1 MNNLFLLFFLI
12 TNLFSQN
19 YFLSNPSISPN
30 GNNISFHYKGDLWEV
45 STENLV
51 AERLYSVN
59 KEKMASLSQAIY
71 SPDGKYIGFFI
82 SNEKNE
88 LYLYNRTNSQF
99 NVLVQSRSSFSP
111 LSWSWDS
118 QKLLVKSFSFLDIAQ
133 KIYSFDITK
142 KEEKPLFQNIFTKMN
157 EWCQLPNGDA
167 IFTANKQRNDQ
178 KGYRGSQNSNLNYY
192 SVKNDCIY
200 PITSYTGNDLMPRSD
215 KNGHI
220 YFLSDRSNGYFNIHR
235 LDSAFSAIPITNE
248 KFHIKHFNISAN
260 GEALVYE
267 MNYELY
273 LKKLKNDKAEK
284 LKIIF
289 KEYDRPDFPQTFNL
303 DENIHQFDVS
313 EKTEKLVV
321 QSNGNVFI
329 KDSKAAFSILELREL
344 KNVDEVIWLTDNQI
358 AYNKQID
365 GFLNLFIYDLKLK
378 KETQLTRTN
387 DHYLKLQQHKNY
399 IYCFRGTK
407 ELLEINTK
415 TGKIR
420 TLASDLKIQ
429 ANYMSDIS
437 INEAGTKLSF
447 DMNIKSERDIFVYD
461 LTKNILSNITT
472 SVITEHHPQFNL
484 DNDLI
489 FLSDRTKNSYNMDNI
504 ESIYKISTK
513 QHSVPNVL
521 FKSDK
526 NFSDLFVLGNYVFSI
541 REKHLILHGEK
552 ELSSSYKVNNLNLKL
567 KNNKIYA
574 LCDKKLYTIDPSN
587 LERTPLSFN
596 LKYAMSY
603 KEFYKK
609 TFYKIYADYAQ
620 YYYEEDFSTQEWEK
634 KKEHYEVY
642 LNDLHNRYDFSILV
656 QDFISELRS
665 SHTSFRSYDSAMF
678 PRESYQNYT
687 TGILYSTTKP
697 YKVKELLSGFSAEK
711 SGIKIG
717 DELVAVNSNLI
728 KQNEHIASYFSFPV
742 NPEVID
748 LTFKR
753 KNEIKKY
760 ALQAKSIFAIEGLKE
775 INQSKINQEKV
786 ERLSSQKIAYH
797 KIKSMSNKDFEHFR
811 EFYFTEFH
819 KKEATILDIR
829 GNEGGNIHHKL
840 LDLILEAKPFMNWN
854 LRNNNIFTA
863 PNFSSEKKIVLLVD
877 EHTESDA
884 EIFTLLMKELKLATV
899 IGNTTGGICKY
910 QYEESDD
917 IGSTWSI
924 PYRGITDLNG
934 RDLEKNG
941 VDPDILVKNT
951 IQDKYKNRDPQ
962 LNAAIKFLMDRLKKS
977 GGK

>member
-1 MNNLFLLFFLI
+1 MTKFIIITILFI
-12 TNLFSQN
+12 NLFSQN
-19 YFLSNPSISPN
+19 MFLSKPSISPD
-30 GNNISFHYKGDLWEV
+30 GKVVTFHYKQSIWEV
-45 STENLV
+45 SVDT
-51 AERLYSVN
+51 
-59 KEKMASLSQAIY
+59 KIASKIFNNQSRKFTYLSEAVY
-71 SPDGKYIGFFI
+71 SPDNNYIIFFSSFPDQLRLHNRN
-82 SNEKNE
+82 SN
-88 LYLYNRTNSQF
+88 TQTA
-99 NVLVQSRSSFSP
+99 LVQSNLYFEP
-111 LSWSWDS
+111 LSWAWDS
-118 QKLLVKSFSFLDIAQ
+118 KSILTQSYLALTGSRTVQ
-133 KIYSFDITK
+133 SFDIFK
-142 KEEKPLFQNIFTKMN
+142 KQESLIFSN
-157 EWCQLPNGDA
+157 SFSEPRDWCQLPNGDA
-167 IFTANKQRNDQ
+167 LFTNGDQ
-178 KGYRGSQNSNLNYY
+178 SRKNYFQKNYHGSQNSDLKYY
-192 SVKNDCIY
+192 SAKNDSIY
-200 PITSYTGNDLMPRSD
+200 KITSYDGNDLMPRSD
-215 KNGHI
+215 KNGI
-220 YFLSDRSNGYFNIHR
+220 VYFLSDRTNGFFNIHR
-235 LDSAFSAIPITNE
+235 LDSSFSVTPITNE

-260 GEALVYE
+260 GETLVYE

-273 LKKLKNDKAEK
+273 LKKLKNDNAEK

-303 DENIHQFDVS
+303 NENIHRFDVS
-313 EKTEKLVV
+313 EKIEKLVV

-329 KDSKAAFSILELREL
+329 KDSKAAFSILELRDL

-378 KETQLTRTN
+378 KETQLTKTN
-387 DHYLKLQQHKNY
+387 DHYLKLKPHENY

-447 DMNIKSERDIFVYD
+447 DMDIKSERDIFVYD

-472 SVITEHHPQFNL
+472 SMITEHHPQFNL

-526 NFSDLFVLGNYVFSI
+526 NFSDLFVLENYVFSI
-541 REKHLILHGEK
+541 REKHLILHGER

-596 LKYAMSY
+596 LNYAMNY
-603 KEFYKK
+603 KELYKK
-609 TFYKIYADYAQ
+609 TFHKVYADYAQ
-620 YYYEEDFSTQEWEK
+620 NYYAKNFSLKKWENIKDHYESFLNHINNRTDFS
-634 KKEHYEVY
+634 VL
-642 LNDLHNRYDFSILV
+642 LNDFLT
-656 QDFISELRS
+656 ELGS
-665 SHTSFRSYDSAMF
+665 SHTSFSSFDESLF
-678 PRESYQNYT
+678 PKEYPEDYT
-687 TGILYSTTKP
+687 TGIIFSKNRP
-697 YKVKELLSGFSAEK
+697 YRVINFIPSLSSAK
-711 SGIKIG
+711 QKGVQVG
-717 DELVAVNSNLI
+717 DELIAVNSEQLAENKNLLD
-728 KQNEHIASYFSFPV
+728 YFIFPV
-742 NPEVID
+742 SPIKIN
-748 LTFKR
+748 LTLKR
-753 KNEIKKY
+753 RGKNINF
-760 ALQAKSIFAIEGLKE
+760 LLDAKSTSNLYGSMATDKSLANKQVVDGIS
-775 INQSKINQEKV
+775 NS
-786 ERLSSQKIAYH
+786 RLGYH
-797 KIKSMSNKDFEHFR
+797 KLNSMWLKDFIKFR

-819 KKEATILDIR
+819 EKEATILDIR

-854 LRNNNIFTA
+854 LRNNNSFTA

-951 IQDKYKNRDPQ
+951 LQDIYKGRDPQ
-962 LNAAIKFLMDRLKKS
+962 LQAAIEFLMVKLNK
-977 GGK
+977 